1 MKIALPH
8 SPYNRIDLFE
18 AAGFEVVEGST
29 RSTEEMIDL
38 LGDADGAQVGT
49 LPLTSREVLEACP
62 KLKVVSRMGVGVD
75 SIDLEAATE
84 LGVLACNVPG
94 VNTTE
99 VADHAVAM
107 LLGLTRRLVD
117 ATNTTRAGQ
126 WSENRRLTGEY
137 QRSVRRIAGHTIGI
151 IGFGNIGRA
160 FATRIRGFGPAS
172 ITAYDPY
179 VPQSTADLY
188 GVRMVDFGELLSSAD
203 FITIH
208 CSSTEETRHMI
219 DSNALG
225 RMKSTALLVNTSR
238 GPVVNGA
245 ALANALSEGQIEAA
259 ALDVTEIEPID
270 AQDPLLGLP
279 NMMVTPH
286 IAGFS
291 PTFLE
296 ECPILLAENI
306 VRVLTGRPPHGL
318 ANPEVIK
325 TIAVMR
331 SVDPGRWD
339 GVPEFSTALAV

>member
-245 ALANALSEGQIEAA
+245 
-259 ALDVTEIEPID
+259 
-270 AQDPLLGLP
+270 
-279 NMMVTPH
+279 
-286 IAGFS
+286 
-291 PTFLE
+291 
-296 ECPILLAENI
+296 
-306 VRVLTGRPPHGL
+306 
-318 ANPEVIK
+318 
-325 TIAVMR
+325 
-331 SVDPGRWD
+331 
-339 GVPEFSTALAV
+339 